1 LVKPKR
7 NLIIIEPMTRIV
19 SLGTLD
25 YRAGQSIN
33 AAIADAI
40 AGKDEERKKTYWK
53 SRMSIENKRRISQFT
68 SEVYAYLNPII
79 SEFGEPDDYYFR
91 LWLRVEVDRET
102 GELVNVLHFD
112 VDMYKYIGKV
122 GGNLAEDESYCMK
135 LYFVGNKDTPVY
147 TFFVETLKKVAS
159 EISVVSFKP
168 FDSLRMVPPEMRK
181 GLSEHSNYLI
191 VEKEVFEIKM
201 RIDGTNISYFT
212 EVAGKETTL
221 STKILLENFVM
232 QKIGLKP
239 EIGKKAISFQ
249 PVDKELKKIRTKI
262 EDGAKEIDEPDFLK
276 SLGIDEELNAVKS
289 ELVGVDTGKI
299 GDDELQKIKRLVK
312 RIDRTH
318 EKYLQLSVEYESII
332 EDMKNIEK
340 DCNNGKISYEQYDVF
355 RMRKSIALRANR
367 IELIKLKA
375 TIAEN
380 ILQEEKPLIEE
391 IKGKAKK

>member
-1 LVKPKR
+1 
-7 NLIIIEPMTRIV
+7 MTRIV

-40 AGKDEERKKTYWK
+40 AGKDEEKKKAYWK

-91 LWLRVEVDRET
+91 LWLRVEIDRET

-112 VDMYKYIGKV
+112 VDMFKYIGKV
-122 GGNLAEDESYCMK
+122 GGKLADDESYCMK
-135 LYFVGNKDTPVY
+135 VYFVGNKDTPVY
-147 TFFVETLKKVAS
+147 TFFVEILRKVAS

-168 FDSLRMVPPEMRK
+168 FNSLRMVPPEMRK

-191 VEKEVFEIKM
+191 VEKDVFEIKM
-201 RIDGTNISYFT
+201 RTDGTSISYFA
-212 EVAGKETTL
+212 EVAGKETNL
-221 STKILLENFVM
+221 STKNLLESFIM

-249 PVDKELKKIRTKI
+249 PVDSELKKIRTKI
-262 EDGAKEIDEPDFLK
+262 EDEATEIDEPDFLK
-276 SLGIDEELNAVKS
+276 SLGIDEELSAVKS
-289 ELVGVDTGKI
+289 ELVSVDIGKV
-299 GDDELQKIKRLVK
+299 GDDESQKIKRLIK
-312 RIDRTH
+312 RTDRTQ
-318 EKYLQLSVEYESII
+318 EKYTQLSVEYESII

-340 DCNNGKISYEQYDVF
+340 DCNNGKISYEQFDVF
-355 RMRKSIALRANR
+355 RMRKSVALRANR

-375 TIAEN
+375 SIAES
-380 ILQEEKPLIEE
+380 ILQEEKVLIEE
-391 IKGKAKK
+391 TKGKAKK

>member
-1 LVKPKR
+1 
-7 NLIIIEPMTRIV
+7 MTRIV

-40 AGKDEERKKTYWK
+40 SGKDEEKKKAYWK

-91 LWLRVEVDRET
+91 LWLRVEIDRET

-122 GGNLAEDESYCMK
+122 GGNLADDVSYCMK

-147 TFFVETLKKVAS
+147 TFFVETLRKVAS

-201 RIDGTNISYFT
+201 RTDGTNISYFT
-212 EVAGKETTL
+212 EIAGKETTL

-232 QKIGLKP
+232 HKIGLKP

-262 EDGAKEIDEPDFLK
+262 EDEAKEIDEPDFLK

-299 GDDELQKIKRLVK
+299 GDDELQKIKRLIK
-312 RIDRTH
+312 RIERTQ
-318 EKYLQLSVEYESII
+318 EKYTQLSVEYESII
-332 EDMKNIEK
+332 EDVRNIEK
-340 DCNNGKISYEQYDVF
+340 DCNNGKISYEQFDVF

-375 TIAEN
+375 TIAES
-380 ILQEEKPLIEE
+380 ILQEEKVLIEE
-391 IKGKAKK
+391 TKGKAKK